1 MCDPRMV
8 DAQRFSLA
16 IPKLHD
22 ELAQLCRGSLYWLAC
37 ARVEDAD
44 RLCRQVLAGMG
55 AGTRAA
61 LVVGGRSPQLL
72 TLGLDARQGPTE
84 LASCSFS
91 EHQAAAVLQD
101 LPKELERA
109 LRPRGRLLLL
119 SVPAQAWSGF
129 DQGWLQ
135 AWCMRMRTWL
145 AARDCSL
152 LVVTHAGS
160 AALYFRLQTCNEYLA
175 GLAQLYWQ
183 IGAIHYLVH
192 FWRNEWGVSGSCAL
206 ELEEGA
212 AGFAVRVQP
221 GMPALPDAG
230 DQQLCLA
237 LRETLEG
244 APALSEHWQLFDEPQ
259 ALLARA
265 MCAQTASVLLAIAS
279 NDRVGE
285 LARQLY
291 ALRQHCGAAL
301 KLVVRELEP
310 CLRTPDEQVLLGCG
324 ANLVVPCGTRL
335 PRFLTLL
342 GTVQGQLWRGRL
354 PADIEEFLRHRQPPP
369 QRGVVPGGQFVAQVR
384 EILALERSDEARHL
398 LLALSPVAGLSV
410 AQTLGQCRLR
420 RYGDF
425 ACIGGGR
432 LYLFL
437 FGCPSEGLEMA
448 LGHVFRLPWR
458 ELFSEYEVLAGVDA
472 LWLDWPAGALPN
484 EAPPS
489 AAIAPAS
496 RSAGHELLPAP
507 RQVVL
512 PNVLGAP

>member
-8 DAQRFSLA
+8 DAQPFSLA
-16 IPKLHD
+16 MPNLQD
-22 ELAQLCRGSLYWLAC
+22 ELAQLRRGSLYWLAC

-44 RLCRQVLAGMG
+44 RLCRQILAGME
-55 AGTRAA
+55 ASARAA
-61 LVVGGRSPQLL
+61 LVAGGRSPQLL
-72 TLGLDARQGPTE
+72 LLGLDACQGPGE
-84 LASCSFS
+84 LASCSFA
-91 EHQAAAVLQD
+91 EHRSAAVLQD

-119 SVPAQAWSGF
+119 SLPAQVWSGF
-129 DQGWLQ
+129 DQRWLLQ
-135 AWCMRMRTWL
+135 WCMRMRAWL
-145 AARDCSL
+145 AERDCSL
-152 LVVTHAGS
+152 LVLTHAGS
-160 AALYFRLQTCNEYLA
+160 AMLYVRLQACSEYLA
-175 GLAQLYWQ
+175 GLVQLYRQ
-183 IGAIHYLVH
+183 AGAIHYLVH
-192 FWRNEWGVSGSCAL
+192 FWRNELGVNGSCAL
-206 ELEEGA
+206 ELEEGT
-212 AGFAVRVQP
+212 AGFAVRSQSA
-221 GMPALPDAG
+221 GPALPAAG

-354 PADIEEFLRHRQPPP
+354 SADVEEFLCHRQPPP
-369 QRGVVPGGQFVAQVR
+369 LRGVVPGGQFVAQVR

-425 ACIGGGR
+425 ACVAGER

-437 FGCPSEGLEMA
+437 FGCPSEGLEVA

-458 ELFSEYEVLAGVDA
+458 ELFSGYEVLMGMDA
-472 LWLDWPAGALPN
+472 LWLDWPGGSAPN
-484 EAPPS
+484 EAPPA
-489 AAIAPAS
+489 AAIAPAPQP
-496 RSAGHELLPAP
+496 AGHGLVPAP

-512 PNVLGAP
+512 PNVLGVP

>member
-8 DAQRFSLA
+8 DAQPFSLA
-16 IPKLHD
+16 IPNLHD
-22 ELAQLCRGSLYWLAC
+22 ELARLRRGSLYWLAC

-55 AGTRAA
+55 ASTRAA
-61 LVVGGRSPQLL
+61 LVAGGRAPQLL
-72 TLGLDARQGPTE
+72 LLGLDACQGPGE
-84 LASCSFS
+84 LASYSFA

-119 SVPAQAWSGF
+119 SLPAQAWSGF
-129 DQGWLQ
+129 DQRWLLQ
-135 AWCMRMRTWL
+135 WCMRMRTWL

-152 LVVTHAGS
+152 LVLTHAGS
-160 AALYFRLQTCNEYLA
+160 ARLYVRLQACSEYLA
-175 GLAQLYWQ
+175 GLAQLYRQ
-183 IGAIHYLVH
+183 AGAIHYLVH
-192 FWRNEWGVSGSCAL
+192 FWRNELGVNGSSAL
-206 ELEEGA
+206 ELEEGT
-212 AGFAVRVQP
+212 AGFAVCTQP
-221 GMPALPDAG
+221 GGPVLPAAG

-265 MCAQTASVLLAIAS
+265 MCAQAASVLLTIAS

-291 ALRQHCGAAL
+291 ALRQHCGAAV

-354 PADIEEFLRHRQPPP
+354 PADVEEFLCHRQPPSL
-369 QRGVVPGGQFVAQVR
+369 RGVVPGGQFVTQVR
-384 EILALERSDEARHL
+384 EILAHERSDEAPHL

-410 AQTLGQCRLR
+410 AQILGQCRLR

-425 ACIGGGR
+425 ACSAGGR

-458 ELFSEYEVLAGVDA
+458 ELFSDYEVLTGVDA
-472 LWLDWPAGALPN
+472 LWLDWPVGTVPG
-484 EAPPS
+484 EAPTT
-489 AAIAPAS
+489 AAPAPAP
-496 RSAGHELLPAP
+496 RSVAHDPVPAP
-507 RQVVL
+507 RQAVL